1 MAIISDTFRVLF
13 NYRQCNTKSLQDY
26 TKYFK
31 VSKKILNSY
40 LDSPIIIKKIMKN
53 HPNYNKIDQVVVNE
67 LTEEVV
73 LSYVFTISM
82 SILTTVIN
90 MILAAFCQKLT

>member
-1 MAIISDTFRVLF
+1 MATIYSAFVVFMALVFAFAALF
-13 NYRQCNTKSLQDY
+13 FLQY
-26 TKYFK
+26 VQLLKTAPQKT
-31 VSKKILNSY
+31 
-40 LDSPIIIKKIMKN
+40 
-53 HPNYNKIDQVVVNE
+53 NE

>member
-1 MAIISDTFRVLF
+1 MALVFAFAALF
-13 NYRQCNTKSLQDY
+13 FLQYAQLLKTAPQNTNQ
-26 TKYFK
+26 
-31 VSKKILNSY
+31 
-40 LDSPIIIKKIMKN
+40 
-53 HPNYNKIDQVVVNE
+53 